1 MILRYS
7 QLSHLLKFTFL
18 ILYIAQQYFEC
29 KISGILANMNLNYD
43 IYNYYN
49 NFIYHDDILLLFPY
63 RITYPVECQ
72 ICQLDITW
80 EQIANTNI
88 LKFKVMLSQEI
99 NNVDIGFSPTQNLGE
114 KSDVITIGSTG
125 SVQDGH
131 IVK

>member
-1 MILRYS
+1 
-7 QLSHLLKFTFL
+7 
-18 ILYIAQQYFEC
+18 
-29 KISGILANMNLNYD
+29 MNLNYD

-49 NFIYHDDILLLFPY
+49 NFTYHDDILLLFPY

-88 LKFKVMLSQEI
+88 LKLKVMLSQEI

>member
-1 MILRYS
+1 M
-7 QLSHLLKFTFL
+7 
-18 ILYIAQQYFEC
+18 
-29 KISGILANMNLNYD
+29 

-49 NFIYHDDILLLFPY
+49 DFTYHDDILLLFPY
-63 RITYPVECQ
+63 RITYPFECQ

-88 LKFKVMLSQEI
+88 LKFKIMLLQEI